1 MKETYFI
8 WVGLEGIMLKRNKS
22 DRERQILNDITYVWN
37 LQNDTNEPILK
48 TETES
53 QM

>member
-1 MKETYFI
+1 MDGPRDSHTK
-8 WVGLEGIMLKRNKS
+8 WSKS
-22 DRERQILNDITYVWN
+22 NNERQILNDITYMWK

-48 TETES
+48 TESES